1 MMIET
6 AKGNFNQSISIS
18 HQVNFLP
25 PKTCFYYI
33 NGKNCPINNLSI
45 FFSQICMNCE
55 AEKERYVKIKKLLLI
70 QIPNVDTI
78 HIQFGAT
85 PMIIEWLETF
95 CVYF

>member
-1 MMIET
+1 
-6 AKGNFNQSISIS
+6 
-18 HQVNFLP
+18 
-25 PKTCFYYI
+25 
-33 NGKNCPINNLSI
+33 
-45 FFSQICMNCE
+45 MNCE